1 MVVRQKS
8 AAKKADLLLHST
20 GGVIS
25 RYYIECVMVP
35 ASLLLDPLTSSCALV
50 LSDTVVGL
58 DSTTALHLDSLQE
71 APLYQGSL

>member
-8 AAKKADLLLHST
+8 EAKKADLLLHST

-25 RYYIECVMVP
+25 RYYIDRVMVP
-35 ASLLLDPLTSSCALV
+35 SSLLLDPLTSACALV

>member
-25 RYYIECVMVP
+25 RYYIDCVMVP
-35 ASLLLDPLTSSCALV
+35 ASLLLDPLTLACAST

-58 DSTTALHLDSLQE
+58 DSTTALQLDGLPE